1 VEIKLSAEQELFT
14 EVAAELAAGL
24 ASRWQLG
31 RGPDSVGSA
40 EPPAKAWQSIADA
53 GLLALRLGEA
63 LGGGEAS
70 CLDVCLLSEQL
81 GRHAVPAPVLGTL
94 LVTEQLRCREA
105 EPWLLADIAAGRRR
119 LSPVLTGDLRDF
131 AASPAGAR
139 AWDCAGASAGV
150 IVAGAAQLV
159 TLGPAAAGADLTRAV
174 AAVDGTPEAAIKLG
188 APATPG
194 TADRVT
200 AFALVVV
207 AADLLGVMQGA
218 LDAAAGHARTRT
230 QFGAPIGSFQAI
242 QHLVAE
248 CLVSVEAT
256 RSAVWYAAWAADE
269 LPSGEA
275 LAAARTAKA
284 FASVCGVEVTEA
296 AVQIFGGMG
305 MTWESRA
312 HVWLRRAQ
320 VDRRLFGD
328 ENVQYKHLANAQLG
342 PLPEPGSTEPAR
354 PQPAST
360 EPARPE
366 PAPTGRG

>member
-1 VEIKLSAEQELFT
+1 VQIGLSAEQELFV
-14 EVAAELAAGL
+14 EVAATLAAEIS
-24 ASRWQLG
+24 SRWQQG

-40 EPPAKAWQSIADA
+40 EPPERSWRSITDA
-53 GLLALRLGEA
+53 GLLALRLDETQ
-63 LGGGEAS
+63 GGEAS

-94 LVTEQLRCREA
+94 LVLEQLRSRGA
-105 EPWLLADIAAGRRR
+105 EPGILAEIAAGRRR
-119 LSPVLTGDLRDF
+119 LGPVLTGDLRDF
-131 AASPAGAR
+131 AVSPAGAR

-150 IVAGAAQLV
+150 IVAGAAELYPLRPV
-159 TLGPAAAGADLTRAV
+159 SPAVDLTRGV
-174 AAVDGTPEAAIKLG
+174 ATLDSTG
-188 APATPG
+188 APPVIALGSPAVPG
-194 TADRVT
+194 SGERVL
-200 AFALVVV
+200 AFALTAV

-218 LDAAAGHARTRT
+218 LDAAVGHARTRT

-242 QHLVAE
+242 QHLAAE

-269 LPSGEA
+269 LPAAEA
-275 LAAARTAKA
+275 LIAARTAKA
-284 FASVCGVEVTEA
+284 FASAHGVEVAEA

-328 ENVQYKHLANAQLG
+328 EDAQYQHLAEARLSAM
-342 PLPEPGSTEPAR
+342 PELASLAR
-354 PQPAST
+354 D
-360 EPARPE
+360 
-366 PAPTGRG
+366 

>member
-1 VEIKLSAEQELFT
+1 MEIKLSAEQELFA

-40 EPPAKAWQSIADA
+40 ELPAKQWRSIADA

-70 CLDVCLLSEQL
+70 SLDVCLLSEQL

-119 LSPVLTGDLRDF
+119 LSPVLAGDLRDF
-131 AASPAGAR
+131 AASAGGAR

-150 IVAGAAQLV
+150 IVADAAQLV
-159 TLGPAAAGADLTRAV
+159 TLGPAVPGADLTRAV
-174 AAVDGTPEAAIKLG
+174 AAVDGTQEAAIKLG
-188 APATPG
+188 APARPG
-194 TADRVT
+194 TAGRVL
-200 AFALVVV
+200 AFALAAV

-218 LDAAAGHARTRT
+218 LDAAVSHARTRT

-242 QHLVAE
+242 QHLAAE
-248 CLVSVEAT
+248 CLVSIEAT

-269 LPSGEA
+269 LPPGEA

-284 FASVCGVEVTEA
+284 FASVCGVEVAEA

-328 ENVQYKHLANAQLG
+328 ENVQYRHLADAQLG
-342 PLPEPGSTEPAR
+342 PVPEPAR
-354 PQPAST
+354 TEPAST
-360 EPARPE
+360 ERARPE
-366 PAPTGRG
+366 AATTGPG

>member
-1 VEIKLSAEQELFT
+1 MEIKLSAEQELFV
-14 EVAAELAAGL
+14 EVVTALAAGL

-40 EPPAKAWQSIADA
+40 EPPAQAWHSIADA
-53 GLLALRLGEA
+53 GLLALRLDEA
-63 LGGGEAS
+63 LGGGGAS
-70 CLDVCLLSEQL
+70 CLDVCLLGEQL

-94 LVTEQLRCREA
+94 LVLEQLRSRQA
-105 EPWLLADIAAGRRR
+105 DPGPLADIAASRSR
-119 LSPVLTGDLRDF
+119 LSPVLAGDLRDF
-131 AASPAGAR
+131 AAAPAGAR

-150 IVAGAAQLV
+150 IVADDAELF
-159 TLGPAAAGADLTRAV
+159 TLRQITVGADLTRAV
-174 AAVDGTPEAAIKLG
+174 AVVDGTREGA
-188 APATPG
+188 APAIRLGSPAAPG
-194 TADRVT
+194 TADRVL
-200 AFALVVV
+200 AFALTVV

-218 LDAAAGHARTRT
+218 LGAAVDHACART

-242 QHLVAE
+242 QHLAAE
-248 CLVSVEAT
+248 CLVSIEAT

-269 LPSGEA
+269 LPAAEA

-284 FASVCGVEVTEA
+284 FASVCGVEVAEA

-328 ENVQYKHLANAQLG
+328 ENAQYQHLADAQLG
-342 PLPEPGSTEPAR
+342 
-354 PQPAST
+354 
-360 EPARPE
+360 ARPE
-366 PAPTGRG
+366 PASPVRG